1 MGKSYFARH
10 HFGAMIGWLIAVILA
25 VVLLPNMSSLVRDKG
40 QTKIPDS
47 AQSQVANVIQKD
59 WGHGQGNTRQV
70 VVVFS
75 NGDKKLSSSQ
85 KDAIEH
91 TVKHLRK
98 HDSQLHIKD
107 VLAPN
112 DNAATKAQLISKD
125 KTTELVQL
133 QVSKKQEVRP
143 MTAAITKAA
152 KTHGVKTYLT
162 GGDILNDDFQKATE
176 DGIKK
181 TEIIAAIFI
190 FVVLVLVFRSPVV
203 PVISLLTV
211 GVSVITSL
219 SVVMNLVAH
228 WNFPLSSFTQVF
240 LVVVLFGIGTDYN
253 ILLYDQYKEELS
265 GGLDPVEAT
274 KKARRIAGRT
284 ILYSGTSLLIGFSAL
299 GLAKFSIYRSAV
311 GVAVGVA
318 VLLLVL
324 LTLNPFFMTVLGKRM
339 FWPTKNF
346 DGSSNSKL
354 WGWLSKSSVA
364 RPIIALGIIVIIAI
378 PAFMTYNN
386 NLNYDTTA
394 ELADGMPAKQG
405 FRVVQKHFSKG
416 TAEPASLYIESGHK
430 LNDEGDLRIIDRVT
444 KKLQDEKGVGT
455 VASVTEPSGSAI
467 SQLYEGNQLGT
478 VTKGMTTAGKG
489 LTKINK
495 GLTSASDKLGATDM
509 NSGLAGVQTMIN
521 GTQQLASGSQQ
532 LTAGSQQLAH
542 GTSVL
547 QSGVGTL
554 TSGLQ
559 TLNGK
564 SALIDNGVSQ
574 LTSQSAQLPL
584 AVAGLAAYN
593 QQING
598 GVNKLVNGLSQG
610 NNQLSALS
618 AQAGS
623 IQSTLAQARTL
634 QSELATA
641 QGMMGQM
648 NQLVGL
654 LDQAAAS
661 KDQLAGLAST
671 AGAIGKLQSTVTN
684 TVTTTTERD
693 GQILEDVGVIAK
705 DPNLNNDS
713 KNSLANIQ
721 SMASQN
727 VATNK
732 ALDASLQQSAA
743 GLKGVNS
750 DTVASLSRLANS
762 LPSKQQVAGLKQE
775 LASTQKMMNDANAL
789 LGKTSNLGSQM
800 NQLSGLPAQMTA
812 LTSGVRQLQQAT
824 AQASGIATQLNGRVN
839 GSGVNIAN
847 QRTIQN
853 TIGNSLLSSQL
864 QQLAGGIHAY
874 TNGVGTAAAGSQKL
888 GAGVSVLQNGATQ
901 LAANTPALTTGLN
914 QELTGQQTMYT
925 TLHGLVGQMKTLK
938 DGLKTAG
945 NGVGK
950 VNDGVGSAQTYLTG
964 LQGSAAA
971 NDYYVPKSVL
981 KGKTYKT
988 AIDTYMSGNK
998 KITKLTIVLDSDPS
1012 SAKSMAQID
1021 KMQGVVKNELKGTKL
1036 SNAKVAI
1043 GGQTAQTS
1051 DTQHIASSD
1060 FIRTAA
1066 IMIVGILLAL
1076 MYVTRSILQPFYII
1090 GTLLLAYVASLS
1102 ITRGVS
1108 SIFLHQPQLTW
1119 NTPFF
1124 TFVMLIALGVDYSIF
1139 LMMKYREF
1147 GPSIPDPK
1155 LRIVRASGV
1164 IGAVVMSAALILS
1177 GTFAALM
1184 PSGVLTLIQVALGVI
1199 FGLVI
1204 LVFIIPVILPAL
1216 ISLTYGKVSF
1226 GKHGGN
1232 SKDAQK

>member
-1 MGKSYFARH
+1 MGKSFFARH

-25 VVLLPNMSSLVRDKG
+25 VVMLPNISSLVRDKG

-75 NGDKKLSSSQ
+75 NGDKKLSSTQ
-85 KDAIEH
+85 KDAIKH

-98 HDSQLHIKD
+98 HDDQLNIKD

-112 DNAATKAQLISKD
+112 DNAATKKQLISKD

-176 DGIKK
+176 DGIQK

-228 WNFPLSSFTQVF
+228 WGFPLSSFTQVF

-265 GGLDPVEAT
+265 GGLDAVEAT
-274 KKARRIAGRT
+274 TKARRIAGRT

-324 LTLNPFFMTVLGKRM
+324 LTLNPFFMSLLGKRM

-364 RPIIALGIIVIIAI
+364 RPIVALGTIVILAI
-378 PAFMTYNN
+378 PAFMAYNN

-394 ELADGMPAKQG
+394 ELADSMPAKQG

-416 TAEPASLYIESGHK
+416 TAEPASLYIQSNHK

-444 KKLQDEKGVGT
+444 KKIQDEKGVGT
-455 VASVTEPSGSAI
+455 VASVTQPSGSEVSA
-467 SQLYEGNQLGT
+467 LYEDNQLGT
-478 VTKGMTTAGKG
+478 VTKGMTSAGKG

-495 GLTSASDKLGATDM
+495 GLTGASNKLGATDM
-509 NSGLAGVQTMIN
+509 NSGLAGVQTMMD
-521 GTQQLASGSQQ
+521 GTQKLVSGSQQ
-532 LTAGSQQLAH
+532 LTSGTQQLAQ

-554 TSGLQ
+554 TSGLN
-559 TLNGK
+559 TLNGN
-564 SALIDNGVSQ
+564 SGLINNGVNQ

-598 GVNKLVNGLSQG
+598 GVNKLVNGLNQG
-610 NNQLSALS
+610 NSQLSALS

-623 IQSTLAQARTL
+623 IQSTLAQAKTL
-634 QSELATA
+634 QAELATA
-641 QGMMGQM
+641 QGMMQQM

-671 AGAIGKLQSTVTN
+671 AGAIGNLQTAVTDTVNKTSQN
-684 TVTTTTERD
+684 D
-693 GQILEDVGVIAK
+693 GQIAQLAGAIAQ
-705 DPNLNNDS
+705 DSSNDATTRQS
-713 KNSLANIQ
+713 ATKIAGLASDNI
-721 SMASQN
+721 N
-727 VATNK
+727 TNK
-732 ALDASLQQSAA
+732 ALGANLQQSAA
-743 GLKGVNS
+743 GLKGVDAN
-750 DTVASLSRLANS
+750 TIAGLGKLANS
-762 LPSKQQVAGLKQE
+762 LPNKQQVAGLKQE
-775 LASTQKMMNDANAL
+775 LAATQKMMNDANSL

-824 AQASGIATQLNGRVN
+824 AQASGIATQLNGAVN
-839 GSGVNIAN
+839 GRGVNIAN
-847 QRTIQN
+847 QSTIQN
-853 TIGNSLLSSQL
+853 TIGNSILSSQL

-874 TNGVGTAAAGSQKL
+874 TNGVGSAAAGSQKL
-888 GAGVSVLQNGATQ
+888 GAGVSVLQNGATKI
-901 LAANTPALTTGLN
+901 AANAPVLTSGLN
-914 QELTGQQTMYT
+914 QELAGQQTMYT
-925 TLHGLVGQMKTLK
+925 TLHGLVGQMQTLK

-945 NGVGK
+945 DGIGK

-964 LQGSAAA
+964 LQDSDAAK
-971 NDYYVPKSVL
+971 DYYVPKAVL
-981 KGKTYKT
+981 KSKTYKP
-988 AIDTYMSGNK
+988 AIDTYMSSDK
-998 KITKLTIVLDSDPS
+998 KTTKLTIVLDSDPS

-1036 SNAKVAI
+1036 GNAKVAI

-1090 GTLLLAYVASLS
+1090 GTLLLAYIASLS
-1102 ITRGVS
+1102 ITRFVS
-1108 SIFLHQPQLTW
+1108 SIFLHQGQLTW

-1147 GPSIPDPK
+1147 GPDIPDPK
-1155 LRIVRASGV
+1155 ARINSASGV
-1164 IGAVVMSAALILS
+1164 IGAVVISAAIILS

-1199 FGLVI
+1199 IGLII

-1216 ISLTYGKVSF
+1216 ISLTYGKPEI
-1226 GKHGGN
+1226 GKHGGDRPEE
-1232 SKDAQK
+1232 KK

>member
-59 WGHGQGNTRQV
+59 WGHGQGDTRQV

-98 HDSQLHIKD
+98 QDSQLHIKD

-133 QVSKKQEVRP
+133 QVSKKQQVRP
-143 MTAAITKAA
+143 MTAAITEAA

-265 GGLDPVEAT
+265 GGLDPIEAT

-346 DGSSNSKL
+346 DGSSSSKL

-455 VASVTEPSGSAI
+455 VASVTEPSGSQI

-495 GLTSASDKLGATDM
+495 GLTSASDKLGDTDM

-542 GTSVL
+542 GTSIL

-671 AGAIGKLQSTVTN
+671 AGAIGTLQSTVSN
-684 TVTTTTERD
+684 TVAATTANDTEIRR
-693 GQILEDVGVIAK
+693 
-705 DPNLNNDS
+705 
-713 KNSLANIQ
+713 
-721 SMASQN
+721 
-727 VATNK
+727 VATNIAENSTDPQSK
-732 ALDASLQQSAA
+732 ADAKTIVMRADANVDANEKLGAGLQQSAA

-750 DTVASLSRLANS
+750 NTVASLNRLAKS
-762 LPSKQQVAGLKQE
+762 LPSKQQVAGLKRE

-789 LGKTSNLGSQM
+789 LGKTSNLGRQM

-839 GSGVNIAN
+839 GSGVNITN
-847 QRTIQN
+847 QSTIQN

-874 TNGVGTAAAGSQKL
+874 TNGVGTAAA
-888 GAGVSVLQNGATQ
+888 
-901 LAANTPALTTGLN
+901 
-914 QELTGQQTMYT
+914 
-925 TLHGLVGQMKTLK
+925 
-938 DGLKTAG
+938 
-945 NGVGK
+945 
-950 VNDGVGSAQTYLTG
+950 
-964 LQGSAAA
+964 
-971 NDYYVPKSVL
+971 
-981 KGKTYKT
+981 
-988 AIDTYMSGNK
+988 
-998 KITKLTIVLDSDPS
+998 
-1012 SAKSMAQID
+1012 
-1021 KMQGVVKNELKGTKL
+1021 
-1036 SNAKVAI
+1036 
-1043 GGQTAQTS
+1043 
-1051 DTQHIASSD
+1051 
-1060 FIRTAA
+1060 
-1066 IMIVGILLAL
+1066 
-1076 MYVTRSILQPFYII
+1076 
-1090 GTLLLAYVASLS
+1090 
-1102 ITRGVS
+1102 
-1108 SIFLHQPQLTW
+1108 
-1119 NTPFF
+1119 
-1124 TFVMLIALGVDYSIF
+1124 
-1139 LMMKYREF
+1139 EF
-1147 GPSIPDPK
+1147 GRPLAGAAFE
-1155 LRIVRASGV
+1155 LRTKGRRGSSG
-1164 IGAVVMSAALILS
+1164 
-1177 GTFAALM
+1177 
-1184 PSGVLTLIQVALGVI
+1184 
-1199 FGLVI
+1199 
-1204 LVFIIPVILPAL
+1204 
-1216 ISLTYGKVSF
+1216 
-1226 GKHGGN
+1226 
-1232 SKDAQK
+1232 